1 MKFKDYYQALG
12 AERTATDADIKK
24 VCRRR
29 AHQYHPDISKDPE
42 GEEKSR
48 EPAEACAALKDP
60 EKKEE
65 YDDRLGSRNFS
76 PRCHFGFAFS

>member
-1 MKFKDYYQALG
+1 MKSKDYYQAPG

-24 VCRRR
+24 ACRRLVR
-29 AHQYHPDISKDPE
+29 KYHPDISKDPE

-60 EKKEE
+60 GKKEE
-65 YDDRLGSRNFS
+65 YDRLGSRNFS
-76 PRCHFGFAFS
+76 PRCPFGFAFS